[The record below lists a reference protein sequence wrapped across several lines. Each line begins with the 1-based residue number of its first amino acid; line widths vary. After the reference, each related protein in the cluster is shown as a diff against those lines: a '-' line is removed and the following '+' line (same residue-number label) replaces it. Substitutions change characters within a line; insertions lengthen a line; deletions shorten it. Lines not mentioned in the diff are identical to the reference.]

1 MKFSIS
7 KLNLGQVDCAMV
19 LSEISQHSIPT
30 LSMKLQIS
38 NRRYWTGSEGC
49 SCYQAS
55 WVQTHQWQGTRVL
68 SLSRVPSDSSK
79 DYLPFRDNRW
89 WSIKDRFFDLIT
101 FPVNFMNGLDLFSP
115 RSVEKSYHDPVTVIS
130 FFSCVH
136 YMINLYN
143 TILNNSLWRY
153 KADLELKQ

>member
-1 MKFSIS
+1 MQWFSVRLANTVFLHYKWNYKYLHTKI
-7 KLNLGQVDCAMV
+7 LNRQWGVQL
-19 LSEISQHSIPT
+19 LPSIVST
-30 LSMKLQIS
+30 NTSVA
-38 NRRYWTGSEGC
+38 RYSSTESFW
-49 SCYQAS
+49 
-55 WVQTHQWQGTRVL
+55 
-68 SLSRVPSDSSK
+68 VPSDSSK

-89 WSIKDRFFDLIT
+89 WSIKDRIFDLIT
-101 FPVNFMNGLDLFSP
+101 FPVNFMNGQDLFSP